1 MRSTLYNSRLLMC
14 ASTLLVILS
23 LVVFAA
29 PRLGQEDAPE
39 LPRPDGSGEV
49 PEMILSMVTNPAAG
63 AGQPSRMKLSGLR
76 GRIVLLDMFSSQCP
90 HCRDHAPHV
99 IEVYNQYK
107 ARGFTMLGLATDKN
121 DNFGTINVR
130 NFLRETKISYPTAF
144 ITTEVVA
151 YYADPRNRQ
160 VPQMVLFGADGKMVK
175 RWIGWSP
182 TVDKEMRAAIEGQL
196 GNALAPEKAV
206 TPEKAAAPGKA
217 ATPGKAVTPAPASK
231 SGEKTT
237 GGPAR
242 RGGKTTQR

>member
-1 MRSTLYNSRLLMC
+1 MRPTLYNSRLLMC
-14 ASTLLVILS
+14 AATLLVILS

-29 PRLGQEDAPE
+29 PRLGQEDVPE

-63 AGQPSRMKLSGLR
+63 AGQPSRIKLSGLR
-76 GRIVLLDMFSSQCP
+76 GRVILLDMFSSQCP

-121 DNFGTINVR
+121 DNFGIINVR
-130 NFLRETKISYPTAF
+130 NFLRETKITYPTAF

-151 YYADPRNRQ
+151 YYADPRNHQ

-196 GNALAPEKAV
+196 GKALAPSKALAPEKAV
-206 TPEKAAAPGKA
+206 TPAP
-217 ATPGKAVTPAPASK
+217 TSK
-231 SGEKTT
+231 SGEKAMS
-237 GGPAR
+237 GPAR
-242 RGGKTTQR
+242 RGGQPTQR